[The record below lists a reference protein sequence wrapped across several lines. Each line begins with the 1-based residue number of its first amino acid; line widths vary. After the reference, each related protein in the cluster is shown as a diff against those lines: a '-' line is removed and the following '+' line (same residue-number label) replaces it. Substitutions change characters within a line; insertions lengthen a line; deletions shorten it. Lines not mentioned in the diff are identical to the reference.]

1 MIRHISMV
9 QMEPKPKN
17 GKTVEENVKDLVA
30 FLEKL
35 PEQEPS
41 IAGCRVASYAG
52 QQPDVPEEA
61 SVMFTQVVQRSDFA
75 KPEEAAA
82 YPASKA
88 HQDLMAFSDGIVKK
102 VSAIDFEI

>member
-1 MIRHISMV
+1 M
-9 QMEPKPKN
+9 
-17 GKTVEENVKDLVA
+17 KDLLS
-30 FLEKL
+30 FLEML
-35 PEQEPS
+35 PEQESS

-61 SVMFTQVVQRSDFA
+61 PVMFTQVVQMIDIA

-82 YPASKA
+82 YPASRA
-88 HQDLMAFSDGIVKK
+88 HQSLTEFSAGIVKK

>member
-1 MIRHISMV
+1 M
-9 QMEPKPKN
+9 
-17 GKTVEENVKDLVA
+17 A

-61 SVMFTQVVQRSDFA
+61 SVMFTQVVQMIDFA

-88 HQDLMAFSDGIVKK
+88 HQDLMAFSEGIVKK

>member
-1 MIRHISMV
+1 MIRHISMF
-9 QMEPKPKN
+9 QMEPQPAN
-17 GKTVEENVKDLVA
+17 GKTVAENTQALVD
-30 FLEKL
+30 FLNEL
-35 PEQEPS
+35 PAQEPS
-41 IAGCRVASYAG
+41 IVGNRVASYAG

-61 SVMFTQVVQRSDFA
+61 SVMFTQVVQMIDFA

-88 HQDLMAFSDGIVKK
+88 HQDLMAFSEGIVKK

>member
-1 MIRHISMV
+1 MIRHISMF

-17 GKTVEENVKDLVA
+17 GKTVENVKDLVA

-61 SVMFTQVVQRSDFA
+61 SVMFTQVVQMIDFA

-88 HQDLMAFSDGIVKK
+88 HQDLMAFSEGIVKK

>member
-1 MIRHISMV
+1 MIRHISMF
-9 QMEPKPKN
+9 QMEPKPGN

-61 SVMFTQVVQRSDFA
+61 PVMFTQVVQMIDFA
-75 KPEEAAA
+75 KPEAAAA
-82 YPASKA
+82 YPASRA
-88 HQDLMAFSDGIVKK
+88 HQSLTEFSAGIVKK